1 MTANLKEYSD
11 LLKTT
16 YNDITKKSG
25 IPSNT
30 VFFDTMMKDGVNY
43 ITNFDISSLHLK
55 VHHTAKQTSILQ
67 NTPLKNNS
75 LAGKLILVAAVFAIN
90 SPTDPLASPVK

>member
-1 MTANLKEYSD
+1 MLTAAVPGA
-11 LLKTT
+11 
-16 YNDITKKSG
+16 KSA
-25 IPSNT
+25 IVSNVILAT
-30 VFFDTMMKDGVNY
+30 LCSKPHVIKINRHQNI